1 MKAQPS
7 KHRTKNTSVISKNTR
22 TEQYSSPET
31 VMPRTHQMF
40 DDLHAHITVRAY
52 YLYVERG
59 CREGCAEQDWLDAE
73 RELLDRTFPVQL

>member
-7 KHRTKNTSVISKNTR
+7 KRRTKNTPIISKATR

-31 VMPRTHQMF
+31 VVPRERQIF
-40 DDLHAHITVRAY
+40 DDLHARITVRAY

-73 RELLDRTFPVQL
+73 GEILNRTFAV

>member
-7 KHRTKNTSVISKNTR
+7 KRRTKNTSVISKATR

-31 VMPRTHQMF
+31 VMPRKHPMF
-40 DDLHAHITVRAY
+40 DDLHAHITVCAY

-59 CREGCAEQDWLDAE
+59 RREGCAEQDWRDAE
-73 RELLDRTFPVQL
+73 REILNRTFSV